1 MSMAFGGGP
10 MWGGGGG
17 GAGRP
22 GAWGGAG
29 NATQGGAP
37 FAGVPPE
44 LEEAVGKLVATEPD
58 HGEPGVVFTQRPTDT
73 RTLTLSHMILDRR
86 RVALLSL
93 IFLTVESIG
102 FQTGP
107 YLTQIG
113 IDDGLVGKE
122 KHLDVVIA
130 CGLIYL
136 VTVLL
141 TVVVERARIRNTGK
155 LAAQVMNDL
164 RVRVYAHIQRL
175 SLDYFTDEKAG
186 VIMTRMTSDIEA
198 LQQLLQDGL
207 VQFAIQGLTMI
218 FVLAVLL
225 SYNVKLAL
233 ITVVIVVPA
242 LTIASLWFRS
252 ASEGAYLLVRDK
264 LAGVIADIAESL
276 SGVRVIASY
285 NRQRNNVIH
294 HRNVLGAYRDANFKT
309 ARVTANYSTVSDFIG
324 LMGQAL
330 LLLIGGTM
338 VLNSWHEV
346 PGGGLVQN
354 ANPELTIGQLTA
366 FVLYLGSFF
375 QPIQQLVQLYN
386 TYQQGQAAVSKLR
399 VLLATQPSV
408 AERADAYELPPIEGT
423 ISLDDVDFAYNQ
435 DDFVLHDVNIRIRA
449 GESVAF
455 VGPTGAGKSTIAK
468 LVTRFYDPTNGRV
481 TIDGHDLTEV
491 TLGSLR
497 RQLGVVP
504 QEPFLFTGT
513 IRDNVVFARPDASQR
528 QVDEAVEAIGL
539 TDLVDKLPRGLDTQ
553 VHERGQSL
561 SSGERQLIALARAFV
576 AAPRV
581 LVLDE
586 ATSNLDLKSEAQVER
601 ALDRLLEGRT
611 AILIAHRLTTA
622 MRADRIV
629 VVDHGRIVEVGFSC
643 GTGSG
648 ARTVRGN
655 VRHLVQRARKRAP
668 PGGFAPRRTERRV
681 RAARARPVHG
691 VTARGFWRRRS
702 RFQFDEA
709 VELGDD
715 VGVGGRNGAQ
725 LPTWAS
731 ATWHAANCPGAT
743 SPSLGVMSRHA
754 STATGQRGWKRQ
766 PGLGFTTFG
775 GSPASVELASSR
787 GARGSGTADSRS
799 WV

>member
-1 MSMAFGGGP
+1 VSMTFGGGA
-10 MWGGGGG
+10 MWGGGVGG
-17 GAGRP
+17 GGRP

-44 LEEAVGKLVATEPD
+44 LQEAVDKLMATEPG
-58 HGEPGVVFTQRPTDT
+58 HGEPDAVFTQRPTDT
-73 RTLTLSHMILDRR
+73 RVLTLRRMIMDRWR
-86 RVALLSL
+86 IALLSL

-113 IDDGLVGKE
+113 IDDGLVGKQQ
-122 KHLDVVIA
+122 HLDVIIA

-141 TVVVERARIRNTGK
+141 TVLVERARIRNTGR

-164 RVRVYAHIQRL
+164 RVRVYTHIQRL

-218 FVLAVLL
+218 FVTAILL
-225 SYNVKLAL
+225 SYNWKLAL
-233 ITVVIVVPA
+233 ITVAIVMPS
-242 LTIASLWFRS
+242 LTVASLWFRRG
-252 ASEGAYLLVRDK
+252 SERAYLLVRDR
-264 LAGVIADIAESL
+264 LAAVIADVAESL

-285 NRQRNNVIH
+285 NRQRNNVVH

-309 ARVTANYSTVSDFIG
+309 ARITANYSTASDFIG
-324 LMGQAL
+324 LMGQTL

-338 VLNSWHEV
+338 VLNSWHTA

-354 ANPELTIGQLTA
+354 AHPELTIGQLTA

-399 VLLATQPSV
+399 TLLATGPSV
-408 AERADAYELPPIEGT
+408 PEKADAYPLPPINGA
-423 ISLDDVDFAYNQ
+423 IALADVDFAYNEA
-435 DDFVLHDVNIRIRA
+435 DFVLHDVNIAISA

-468 LVTRFYDPTNGRV
+468 LVTRFYDPTYGRV
-481 TIDGHDLTEV
+481 TIDGHDLRDV

-513 IRDNVVFARPDASQR
+513 IRDNVAFAKPNATTAEVDDAI
-528 QVDEAVEAIGL
+528 DAVGL
-539 TDLVDKLPRGLDTQ
+539 TDLVDRLPHGLDTQ

-576 AAPRV
+576 AGPRV

-586 ATSNLDLKSEAQVER
+586 ATSNLDLKSEVKVER

-629 VVDHGRIVEVGFSC
+629 VVDHGRIVEVGSH
-643 GTGSG
+643 
-648 ARTVRGN
+648 AD
-655 VRHLVQRARKRAP
+655 LVAAQGRYAEMFDTWSKQHDTDGHEPVLVPQVTSIAFEPLP
-668 PGGFAPRRTERRV
+668 PDPATE
-681 RAARARPVHG
+681 
-691 VTARGFWRRRS
+691 
-702 RFQFDEA
+702 
-709 VELGDD
+709 
-715 VGVGGRNGAQ
+715 
-725 LPTWAS
+725 
-731 ATWHAANCPGAT
+731 
-743 SPSLGVMSRHA
+743 
-754 STATGQRGWKRQ
+754 
-766 PGLGFTTFG
+766 
-775 GSPASVELASSR
+775 
-787 GARGSGTADSRS
+787 
-799 WV
+799 

>member
-1 MSMAFGGGP
+1 M
-10 MWGGGGG
+10 
-17 GAGRP
+17 GAVAAAVP
-22 GAWGGAG
+22 VVPAQWGGAG

-58 HGEPGVVFTQRPTDT
+58 HGEPGAVFTQRPTDT
-73 RTLTLSHMILDRR
+73 RTLTLSHMILDRW

-93 IFLTVESIG
+93 IFLTVETIG

-113 IDDGLVGKE
+113 IDDGLVGKQQ
-122 KHLDVVIA
+122 HLDVVIA

-225 SYNVKLAL
+225 SYNWKLAL
-233 ITVVIVVPA
+233 ITIVIVMPA

-324 LMGQAL
+324 LMGQAS

-338 VLNSWHEV
+338 VLHSWHEV

-386 TYQQGQAAVSKLR
+386 TYQQGQAAVTKLR

-423 ISLDDVDFAYNQ
+423 ISLDDVDFAYNP
-435 DDFVLHDVNIRIRA
+435 DDLVLHDVNIRIRA

-481 TIDGHDLTEV
+481 TIDGHDLTDV

-513 IRDNVVFARPDASQR
+513 IRDNVAFARPDASRR
-528 QVDEAVEAIGL
+528 QVDEAVEAVGL

-629 VVDHGRIVEVGFSC
+629 VVDHGRIVEVGSH
-643 GTGSG
+643 
-648 ARTVRGN
+648 AE
-655 VRHLVQRARKRAP
+655 LV
-668 PGGFAPRRTERRV
+668 
-681 RAARARPVHG
+681 AAR
-691 VTARGFWRRRS
+691 
-702 RFQFDEA
+702 
-709 VELGDD
+709 
-715 VGVGGRNGAQ
+715 GRYAEMF
-725 LPTWAS
+725 
-731 ATWHAANCPGAT
+731 ATW
-743 SPSLGVMSRHA
+743 SREQESEHHQA
-754 STATGQRGWKRQ
+754 VLLPDVPNVEFEPLEPDPSTA
-766 PGLGFTTFG
+766 
-775 GSPASVELASSR
+775 
-787 GARGSGTADSRS
+787 
-799 WV
+799 

>member
-629 VVDHGRIVEVGFSC
+629 VVDHGRIVEVGSH
-643 GTGSG
+643 
-648 ARTVRGN
+648 AE
-655 VRHLVQRARKRAP
+655 LV
-668 PGGFAPRRTERRV
+668 
-681 RAARARPVHG
+681 AAR
-691 VTARGFWRRRS
+691 
-702 RFQFDEA
+702 
-709 VELGDD
+709 
-715 VGVGGRNGAQ
+715 GRYAEMF
-725 LPTWAS
+725 
-731 ATWHAANCPGAT
+731 ATW
-743 SPSLGVMSRHA
+743 SREQESEHHQA
-754 STATGQRGWKRQ
+754 VLLPDVPNVEFEPLEPDPSTA
-766 PGLGFTTFG
+766 
-775 GSPASVELASSR
+775 
-787 GARGSGTADSRS
+787 
-799 WV
+799 

>member
-1 MSMAFGGGP
+1 MSFGGGA
-10 MWGGGGG
+10 MWGGGVGG
-17 GAGRP
+17 GARP

-29 NATQGGAP
+29 AATQGGAP

-44 LEEAVGKLVATEPD
+44 LQEAVDKLMATEPD
-58 HGEPGVVFTQRPTDT
+58 HGEPEAVFTQRPSDT
-73 RTLTLSHMILDRR
+73 RILTLRRMILDRR

-93 IFLTVESIG
+93 LFLTIETIG

-113 IDDGLVGKE
+113 IDDGLVGRQQ
-122 KHLDVVIA
+122 HLDVVIA
-130 CGLIYL
+130 CGVIYL
-136 VTVLL
+136 VTVLI
-141 TVVVERARIRNTGK
+141 TVLVERARIRNTGR

-218 FVLAVLL
+218 FVAAILL

-233 ITVVIVVPA
+233 ITIAIVLPA
-242 LTIASLWFRS
+242 LLVASLWFRS
-252 ASEGAYLLVRDK
+252 ASERAYLLVRDR

-276 SGVRVIASY
+276 SGVRVIACY
-285 NRQRNNVIH
+285 NRQRNNVVH

-309 ARVTANYSTVSDFIG
+309 ARVTANYSTASDFIG

-338 VLNSWHEV
+338 VINSWHTV

-354 ANPELTIGQLTA
+354 AHPELTIGQLTA

-375 QPIQQLVQLYN
+375 QPIQQVVQLYN

-399 VLLATQPSV
+399 TLLATQPSV
-408 AERADAYELPPIEGT
+408 AEKPDAYPLPPINGAIALE
-423 ISLDDVDFAYNQ
+423 DVDFAYNK
-435 DDFVLHDVNIRIRA
+435 DDFVLHDVNIAISA

-468 LVTRFYDPTNGRV
+468 LVTRFYDPTYGRV
-481 TIDGHDLTEV
+481 TIDGYDLKDV

-513 IRDNVVFARPDASQR
+513 IRDNVAFAKLDATVTE
-528 QVDEAVEAIGL
+528 VDEAIDAVGL
-539 TDLVDKLPRGLDTQ
+539 TDLVDRLPRGLDTE

-576 AAPRV
+576 AGPRV

-586 ATSNLDLKSEAQVER
+586 ATSNLDLKSEVKVER

-629 VVDHGRIVEVGFSC
+629 VVDDGRIVEVGSH
-643 GTGSG
+643 
-648 ARTVRGN
+648 AD
-655 VRHLVQRARKRAP
+655 LV
-668 PGGFAPRRTERRV
+668 
-681 RAARARPVHG
+681 AAQGRYAEMFETWSKQHE
-691 VTARGFWRRRS
+691 T
-702 RFQFDEA
+702 DEHEPLL
-709 VELGDD
+709 VP
-715 VGVGGRNGAQ
+715 Q
-725 LPTWAS
+725 
-731 ATWHAANCPGAT
+731 AT
-743 SPSLGVMSRHA
+743 S
-754 STATGQRGWKRQ
+754 TAFD
-766 PGLGFTTFG
+766 PLPPD
-775 GSPASVELASSR
+775 PAIE
-787 GARGSGTADSRS
+787 
-799 WV
+799 

>member
-44 LEEAVGKLVATEPD
+44 LEEAVSKLVATEPD

-122 KHLDVVIA
+122 QHLDVVIA

-233 ITVVIVVPA
+233 ITVAIVVPA

-252 ASEGAYLLVRDK
+252 ASEGAYLLVRDR

-294 HRNVLGAYRDANFKT
+294 HRNVLGAYRDANFRT

-423 ISLDDVDFAYNQ
+423 IALNEVDFAYNQ

-528 QVDEAVEAIGL
+528 QVDEAVDAIGL

-586 ATSNLDLKSEAQVER
+586 ATSNLDLKSEAKVER

-629 VVDHGRIVEVGFSC
+629 VVDHGRIVEVGSH
-643 GTGSG
+643 
-648 ARTVRGN
+648 AE
-655 VRHLVQRARKRAP
+655 LVAAAGRYAEM
-668 PGGFAPRRTERRV
+668 FAT
-681 RAARARPVHG
+681 
-691 VTARGFWRRRS
+691 WS
-702 RFQFDEA
+702 REQESEQHEA
-709 VELGDD
+709 VLLPD
-715 VGVGGRNGAQ
+715 VPNVEFEP
-725 LPTWAS
+725 LEPD
-731 ATWHAANCPGAT
+731 P
-743 SPSLGVMSRHA
+743 
-754 STATGQRGWKRQ
+754 STA
-766 PGLGFTTFG
+766 
-775 GSPASVELASSR
+775 
-787 GARGSGTADSRS
+787 
-799 WV
+799 